1 MSGPVDGCVAVI
13 TGGGSGIGKATALS
27 LAQAGAAV
35 VVSDIDAR
43 RATDVGAEIVVAG
56 GRAIGTRCDV
66 RLDEDFEALRTLA
79 LDTFGAVDIVMN
91 NVGVLALGSPNAVP
105 VSAWQ
110 SILDIN
116 VVSIVRSN
124 AVFLDDMIRRG
135 SGHIV
140 NTAST
145 AGLYAYGF
153 ERLPYSASKG
163 AVVALTEA
171 LALYA
176 KPRGVGVTCL
186 CPGPVA
192 TNIVEQVQ
200 VFGEIDV
207 LRGPQLPMLD
217 PAVVGDQ
224 VLSAIQ
230 EGRFFLATHAEVQEI
245 LVHRAEDPEGFLDEQ
260 ISLLP

>member
-1 MSGPVDGCVAVI
+1 VSGPVDGRVAVI
-13 TGGGSGIGKATALS
+13 TGGGSGIGRATALA
-27 LAQAGAAV
+27 LARAGAAV
-35 VVSDIDAR
+35 VVSDLDAQ
-43 RATDVGAEIVVAG
+43 RATEVGAEIVAAG
-56 GRAIGTRCDV
+56 GRSIGTRCDV
-66 RLDEDFEALRTLA
+66 RLDDDFEALRTLA
-79 LDTFGAVDIVMN
+79 LETFGTVDIVMN
-91 NVGVLALGSPNAVP
+91 NVGVLALGSPSAIP
-105 VSAWQ
+105 VSAWE

-116 VVSIVRSN
+116 VLSIVRSN
-124 AVFLDDMIRRG
+124 AVFLDDMVQRG

-145 AGLYAYGF
+145 AGLFAYGY

-200 VFGEIDV
+200 VFGEIGV
-207 LRGPQLPMLD
+207 VRGPPLPTLD

-224 VLSAIQ
+224 VVSAIQ
-230 EGRFFLATHAEVQEI
+230 KGTFFVPTHVEIHEI

-260 ISLLP
+260 ISLLS

>member
-1 MSGPVDGCVAVI
+1 
-13 TGGGSGIGKATALS
+13 
-27 LAQAGAAV
+27 
-35 VVSDIDAR
+35 
-43 RATDVGAEIVVAG
+43 
-56 GRAIGTRCDV
+56 
-66 RLDEDFEALRTLA
+66 
-79 LDTFGAVDIVMN
+79 MN
-91 NVGVLALGSPNAVP
+91 NVGVLALGSPNGIP

-116 VVSIVRSN
+116 VLSIVRSN
-124 AVFLDDMIRRG
+124 AVFLDDMVRRG

-145 AGLYAYGF
+145 AGLFAYGY

-186 CPGPVA
+186 SGPVA

-200 VFGEIDV
+200 VFGEIGV
-207 LRGPQLPMLD
+207 VRGPPLRRSTPLS
-217 PAVVGDQ
+217 
-224 VLSAIQ
+224 SAIRSSRRSRGARSSCPPTLRSTRSWSTGQ
-230 EGRFFLATHAEVQEI
+230 RTQRASSTSRSRCCHEGR
-245 LVHRAEDPEGFLDEQ
+245 VHRFGEPGSAHGPTHR
-260 ISLLP
+260 